1 MFVRKRGI
9 LFVVSAPSGAGK
21 STLCRRLLDDL
32 EGIDFSVSYTTRP
45 PRPGE
50 VEGRDYFFVDR
61 NTFMDM
67 VRKGEFLEYAEVYG
81 NLYGT
86 SKSFVQERLREGKD
100 LLLDIDVQGARQV
113 LEKMPEAVGI
123 FIFPPS
129 LDELER
135 RLLARGTDSKEVIEK
150 RLEAAKW
157 ELDQAGMY
165 HYWVLNDDLEEAYE
179 VFKGI
184 VLAERHRS
192 KRLERM

>member
-1 MFVRKRGI
+1 MFARKRGI

-21 STLCRRLLDDL
+21 STLCNKLLDDL

-50 VEGRDYFFVDR
+50 VEGKDYFFVDR
-61 NTFMDM
+61 DTFMDM

-86 SKSFVQERLREGKD
+86 SKSFVQERLKEGKD
-100 LLLDIDVQGARQV
+100 LLLDIDVQGAKQV
-113 LEKMPEAVGI
+113 LENMQEAVGI

-165 HYWVLNDDLEEAYE
+165 HYWVLNDDLERAYQ